1 MNSVVEM
8 KHVTK
13 RYGKIEV
20 LKDVSLTCKAGKIY
34 GLIGRNGSGKTVLLK
49 SICGFVLPTSGEVR
63 VQGQLVGK
71 DVDFP
76 TDIGFII
83 ESPGFLARESGLQNL
98 MHLASIREKASAE
111 DVRQSMYTVGLDPDL
126 RKPVGKYS
134 MGMRQRLGIAQ
145 AIMENPNILIL
156 DEPMNGL
163 DNQGVTDIRQVLKQL
178 TGYYP
183 AIFLSGNDG
192 PGNCGIPPHR
202 SSDGQ
207 QTPNRH
213 FEGTA
218 QDFREG
224 GIRMAGTIRPSIP
237 VQTILKA
244 VNGETEALDAV
255 LRHYSSYIR
264 VLSTRPVKDTY
275 GNEFLCVDESMRD
288 QLEAKL
294 RVSIVTAF
302 KVLPV

>member
-1 MNSVVEM
+1 MNSVVEI

-13 RYGKIEV
+13 QYGKIEV

-63 VQGQLVGK
+63 VQGQQVGK

-98 MHLASIREKASAE
+98 MHLASIRGKASTE

-178 TGYYP
+178 K
-183 AIFLSGNDG
+183 ASGK
-192 PGNCGIPPHR
+192 
-202 SSDGQ
+202 
-207 QTPNRH
+207 
-213 FEGTA
+213 
-218 QDFREG
+218 
-224 GIRMAGTIRPSIP
+224 
-237 VQTILKA
+237 TILIA
-244 VNGETEALDAV
+244 SHFQEDIDLLCDEVYEMDAGIIK
-255 LRHYSSYIR
+255 R
-264 VLSTRPVKDTY
+264 KKE
-275 GNEFLCVDESMRD
+275 G
-288 QLEAKL
+288 
-294 RVSIVTAF
+294 
-302 KVLPV
+302 

>member
-98 MHLASIREKASAE
+98 MHLASIRGKASAE

-178 TGYYP
+178 K
-183 AIFLSGNDG
+183 ASGK
-192 PGNCGIPPHR
+192 
-202 SSDGQ
+202 
-207 QTPNRH
+207 
-213 FEGTA
+213 
-218 QDFREG
+218 
-224 GIRMAGTIRPSIP
+224 
-237 VQTILKA
+237 TILIA
-244 VNGETEALDAV
+244 SHFQEDIDLLCDEVYEMDAGIIK
-255 LRHYSSYIR
+255 R
-264 VLSTRPVKDTY
+264 KKE
-275 GNEFLCVDESMRD
+275 G
-288 QLEAKL
+288 
-294 RVSIVTAF
+294 
-302 KVLPV
+302 

>member
-71 DVDFP
+71 AVDFP

-98 MHLASIREKASAE
+98 MHLASIRGKASAE

-178 TGYYP
+178 K
-183 AIFLSGNDG
+183 ASGK
-192 PGNCGIPPHR
+192 
-202 SSDGQ
+202 
-207 QTPNRH
+207 
-213 FEGTA
+213 
-218 QDFREG
+218 
-224 GIRMAGTIRPSIP
+224 
-237 VQTILKA
+237 TILIA
-244 VNGETEALDAV
+244 SHFQEDIDLLCDEVYEMDAGIIK
-255 LRHYSSYIR
+255 R
-264 VLSTRPVKDTY
+264 KKE
-275 GNEFLCVDESMRD
+275 G
-288 QLEAKL
+288 
-294 RVSIVTAF
+294 
-302 KVLPV
+302 

>member
-1 MNSVVEM
+1 MNSVVEI

-63 VQGQLVGK
+63 VQGQQVGK

-98 MHLASIREKASAE
+98 MHLASIRGKASVE

-145 AIMENPNILIL
+145 AIMEKPDLLIL

-163 DNQGVTDIRQVLKQL
+163 DNQGVEHIRSVLLSLKEQGVTIVLASHFKEDISYLCDEVYEMDAGIL
-178 TGYYP
+178 T
-183 AIFLSGNDG
+183 
-192 PGNCGIPPHR
+192 
-202 SSDGQ
+202 
-207 QTPNRH
+207 
-213 FEGTA
+213 
-218 QDFREG
+218 
-224 GIRMAGTIRPSIP
+224 RMG
-237 VQTILKA
+237 
-244 VNGETEALDAV
+244 
-255 LRHYSSYIR
+255 
-264 VLSTRPVKDTY
+264 
-275 GNEFLCVDESMRD
+275 
-288 QLEAKL
+288 
-294 RVSIVTAF
+294 
-302 KVLPV
+302 

>member
-1 MNSVVEM
+1 MNSVVEI

-13 RYGKIEV
+13 QYGKIEV

-63 VQGQLVGK
+63 VQGQQVGK

-98 MHLASIREKASAE
+98 MHLASIRGKASAE

-178 TGYYP
+178 K
-183 AIFLSGNDG
+183 ASGK
-192 PGNCGIPPHR
+192 
-202 SSDGQ
+202 
-207 QTPNRH
+207 
-213 FEGTA
+213 
-218 QDFREG
+218 
-224 GIRMAGTIRPSIP
+224 
-237 VQTILKA
+237 TILIA
-244 VNGETEALDAV
+244 CHFQEDIDLLCDEVYEMDAGIIK
-255 LRHYSSYIR
+255 R
-264 VLSTRPVKDTY
+264 KKE
-275 GNEFLCVDESMRD
+275 G
-288 QLEAKL
+288 
-294 RVSIVTAF
+294 
-302 KVLPV
+302 

>member
-1 MNSVVEM
+1 MNSVVEI

-13 RYGKIEV
+13 QYGKIEV

-63 VQGQLVGK
+63 VQGQQVGK

-98 MHLASIREKASAE
+98 MHLASIRGKASAE

-178 TGYYP
+178 K
-183 AIFLSGNDG
+183 ASGK
-192 PGNCGIPPHR
+192 
-202 SSDGQ
+202 
-207 QTPNRH
+207 
-213 FEGTA
+213 
-218 QDFREG
+218 
-224 GIRMAGTIRPSIP
+224 
-237 VQTILKA
+237 TILIA
-244 VNGETEALDAV
+244 SHFQEDIDLLCDEVYEMDAGIIK
-255 LRHYSSYIR
+255 R
-264 VLSTRPVKDTY
+264 KKE
-275 GNEFLCVDESMRD
+275 G
-288 QLEAKL
+288 
-294 RVSIVTAF
+294 
-302 KVLPV
+302 

>member
-63 VQGQLVGK
+63 VQGQQIGK

-76 TDIGFII
+76 TNIGFII

-98 MHLASIREKASAE
+98 MHLASIRGKASAE

-178 TGYYP
+178 K
-183 AIFLSGNDG
+183 ASGK
-192 PGNCGIPPHR
+192 
-202 SSDGQ
+202 
-207 QTPNRH
+207 
-213 FEGTA
+213 
-218 QDFREG
+218 
-224 GIRMAGTIRPSIP
+224 
-237 VQTILKA
+237 TILIA
-244 VNGETEALDAV
+244 SHFQEDIDLLCDEVYEMDAGIIK
-255 LRHYSSYIR
+255 R
-264 VLSTRPVKDTY
+264 KKE
-275 GNEFLCVDESMRD
+275 G
-288 QLEAKL
+288 
-294 RVSIVTAF
+294 
-302 KVLPV
+302 